1 MSTLASAL
9 LTQDMG
15 QAKQP
20 QATEPQPYPV
30 SSAGVSDLGAWLWTP
45 HREASLSTDN
55 AIGAKSARHPRPQT
69 WGGPPSKGNTM
80 PCAPLP
86 EGQEQYQW
94 LAFMTHLLCVRTCCK
109 HFRHMDSLNP
119 PLQGQVVRPII
130 VPI

>member
-20 QATEPQPYPV
+20 QATEPQAQPYPV

-55 AIGAKSARHPRPQT
+55 A
-69 WGGPPSKGNTM
+69 
-80 PCAPLP
+80 L
-86 EGQEQYQW
+86 
-94 LAFMTHLLCVRTCCK
+94 
-109 HFRHMDSLNP
+109 
-119 PLQGQVVRPII
+119 
-130 VPI
+130 